1 MELSKGGLVGL
12 PDDDF
17 TQRQKS
23 GLWSLEDLAAQK
35 NFINNS
41 NQPNIL
47 LSIGNYTTNNLLL
60 YNIFNKTYSN
70 LNQTILSSIKNID
83 YNINS
88 NLLALSTPYL
98 KIINTENLVEYNIP
112 SIPSSIINTLSFNNS
127 GTHLFIGLL
136 DNSNTIFIINIE
148 KLLNISNTYPDYSI
162 TLNYLPTKIKFNNTD
177 EYLCIGHYGSI
188 TDEFNNIHLYRD
200 INNEYVDITDYTL
213 KNLKIGTVTDL
224 CFVDTNT
231 LSYLFISGYQ
241 EPYLYIYDFERQDLV
256 TISNISIITSKINSM
271 VLTKNKDKLLIGCDL
286 SPYFFILD
294 LATLKISTPDK
305 LITDSTILSISLSY
319 NDQYMC
325 ILDKSTTPVKLF
337 TYIDQV
343 ISPIAL
349 DAQPDTQPLS
359 ACFFFGPQG
368 VSV

>member
-47 LSIGNYTTNNLLL
+47 LAIGNYTTNNLYL
-60 YNIFNKTYSN
+60 YNNFNKTYSN
-70 LNQTILSSIKNID
+70 INLDILSSVKNIN
-83 YNINS
+83 YNN
-88 NLLALSTPYL
+88 NLLVITTPYL
-98 KIINTENLVEYNIP
+98 KIINTETLIEYNIP
-112 SIPSSIINTLSFNNS
+112 SIPSSIINTLSFNNI

-136 DNSNTIFIINIE
+136 DNINTIYIINIE
-148 KLLNISNTYPDYSI
+148 KLLSISTIYPDYNIS
-162 TLNYLPTKIKFNNTD
+162 LDYLPTKIKFNNTD
-177 EYLCIGHYGSI
+177 EYLCIGHYGTI
-188 TDEFNNIHLYRD
+188 TNEFNNIHLYRD

-213 KNLKIGTVTDL
+213 KNLRLGTITDL
-224 CFVDTNT
+224 CFVDTI
-231 LSYLFISGYQ
+231 SYLFISSYYK
-241 EPYLYIYDFERQDLV
+241 PYLNVYDFRRQDLV
-256 TISNISIITSKINSM
+256 TSFDLDIEKYITSKINSM
-271 VLTKNKDKLLIGCDL
+271 VLTKNEDKLLIGCDL
-286 SPYFFILD
+286 APYFFIID
-294 LATLKISTPDK
+294 LITNTISTPDE

-325 ILDKSTTPVKLF
+325 ILDRSTTPLKMF

-343 ISPIAL
+343 LVPIAL
-349 DAQPDTQPLS
+349 DTQPDTQPLS
-359 ACFFFGPQG
+359 SCFFFGPQG
-368 VSV
+368 VSM